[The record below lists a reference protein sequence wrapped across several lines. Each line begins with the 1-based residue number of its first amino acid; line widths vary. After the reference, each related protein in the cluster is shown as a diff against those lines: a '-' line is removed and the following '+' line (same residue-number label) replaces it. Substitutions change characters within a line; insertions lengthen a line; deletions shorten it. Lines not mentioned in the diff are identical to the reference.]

1 MNVRRSKTINRVE
14 LIPNIPSPFQMAA
27 TLVRLVRYDS
37 RFFAQAI
44 GKWMLNAANNACLF
58 YADFHEVKHN
68 KNPLLQASKAGW
80 DRGAVWNPAVIV
92 ENNKFQRLSIL
103 ASKGFR

>member
-1 MNVRRSKTINRVE
+1 MNVQRSKTVNSVE
-14 LIPNIPSPFQMAA
+14 LMPNIPSPFQMAA
-27 TLVRLVRYDS
+27 TLVPLARYDS
-37 RFFAQAI
+37 RFARAI
-44 GKWMLNAANNACLF
+44 GKWMLNAANNARLF
-58 YADFHEVKHN
+58 YADFYEVKHQ